1 MSDLSHDNNQPD
13 IDHIDAFTHKVVI
26 FEDGLCGKITQ
37 WIDSKA
43 EVHDHPVKDTVAIVA
58 KHPGQY
64 PSPWYSCALG
74 EDELYREK
82 DENDGQDL
90 R

>member
-1 MSDLSHDNNQPD
+1 MSDHPHDNNQPD
-13 IDHIDAFTHKVVI
+13 IDHIDAFNHRVVI

-37 WIDSKA
+37 WIDSSGN
-43 EVHDHPVKDTVAIVA
+43 VHDEPVHNTVAIVA

-74 EDELYREK
+74 QDELYREK
-82 DENDGQDL
+82 DKDDGPDF